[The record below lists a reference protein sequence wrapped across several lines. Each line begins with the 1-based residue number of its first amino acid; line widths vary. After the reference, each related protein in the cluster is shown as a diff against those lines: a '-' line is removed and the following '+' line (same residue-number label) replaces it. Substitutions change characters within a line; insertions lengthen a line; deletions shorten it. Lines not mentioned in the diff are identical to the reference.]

1 MFCRMFLGL
10 EGSANKIGI
19 GLFDGDSIVY
29 NERRTYTGAIGEGFM
44 PKEVAKHHRDNVCDL
59 LSDAF
64 NNYKLSSLTA
74 VCYTRGPGMAPSLI
88 SVAIAARLISLLSK
102 KPLVPVNHCIAHIEM
117 GRFETGSSNPVILY
131 VSGGNTQVIGFC
143 NGKYR
148 ILGET
153 IDIALGNCLDRAAR
167 LLKIDNYPS
176 PGYNIEQEAKRYR
189 IIMS

>member
-1 MFCRMFLGL
+1 MFLGL

-19 GLFDGDSIVY
+19 GLFDGKEILF
-29 NERRTYTGAIGEGFM
+29 NERETYTGPTGEGFM
-44 PKEVAKHHRDNVCDL
+44 PKEVAKHHREKVCEL
-59 LSDAF
+59 ISRAF
-64 NNYKLSSLTA
+64 LVCRPSSLTA

-88 SVAIAARLISLLSK
+88 SVAIVARLISLLAR

-117 GRFETGSSNPVILY
+117 GRFETKAINPVVLY

-143 NGKYR
+143 NKKYR

-167 LLKIDNYPS
+167 LLKIENYPS
-176 PGYNIEQEAKRYR
+176 PGFNIEQKAKG
-189 IIMS
+189 